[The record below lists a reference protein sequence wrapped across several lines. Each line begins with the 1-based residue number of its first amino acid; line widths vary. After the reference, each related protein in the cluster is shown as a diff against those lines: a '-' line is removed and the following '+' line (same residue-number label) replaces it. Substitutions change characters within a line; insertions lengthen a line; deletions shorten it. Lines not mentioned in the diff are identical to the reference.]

1 MLKLLKDM
9 NKRADKLVEEF
20 DKREKA
26 RKKGEVIKPEDY
38 PEFTKLEAQNAEKEK
53 AKAEKKAKK
62 GNGKKKEIHGETRG
76 RPRRHVEGSDDDEL
90 PTEQY
95 NEKIAETVRQESI
108 ERLRLRR
115 AHVYCPVVTTE
126 NFEEYRKNRTMY
138 KNLYKLRKD
147 LNMDLVKM
155 ILESE

>member
-1 MLKLLKDM
+1 MIKLLRDM
-9 NKRADKLVEEF
+9 NKRSTKLVEEF

-26 RKKGEVIKPEDY
+26 RKKGEELNPEDY
-38 PEFTKLEAQNAEKEK
+38 PEFTKLEAELAEKEK

-62 GNGKKKEIHGETRG
+62 GNGKTKEIHGETRG
-76 RPRRHVEGSDDDEL
+76 RPRRHVESVNDNDL
-90 PTEQY
+90 PTEEY
-95 NEKIAETVRQESI
+95 NAKIAETVRQESI

-115 AHVYCPVVTTE
+115 AHAYCPVVTTE
-126 NFEEYRKNRTMY
+126 NFDEYKKHRTMY

-147 LNMDLVKM
+147 LNMDIVKL